1 MLGFGVYSQQALS
14 DIRAITDTYVLANPV
29 TWAAEIASV
38 ETRANSDYTL
48 VGVEFDSNI
57 GILATESDANYTL
70 DGVSLQAII
79 SDATVWGPLPT
90 PTSAWTPVSTA
101 SSTWISISTPTS
113 SWQSIVTGTEDPE

>member
-38 ETRANSDYTL
+38 EAQANSDYTL
-48 VGVEFDSNI
+48 VGVEFDSDI